1 MLKKLIAIALISV
14 FGFRAGTVL
23 AGAAEPVKPN
33 DLARAPMI
41 GEDAPAFSADTT
53 QGKINFPRDYKNK
66 WVVLFSYSA
75 DFTPVATTEVLT
87 LAAMAPEFKAVNC
100 DWVGISGDSLTSHI
114 SWIRSLQ
121 EKIVYK
127 NMKGVNVALPLVADP
142 KIEVL
147 KKYGLFPSV
156 SGEGRTYSA
165 LFIIDPKGRI
175 RSMLFYPANT
185 GRNFMEIKR
194 MLIALQTADAYS
206 VSTPSDWQPGE
217 DVIVPVPATV
227 NAAKERQDGAG
238 KDYYNLDW
246 YLGFRKLGRES
257 IPPAPVKKER

>member
-1 MLKKLIAIALISV
+1 MLKLSIRRLILASV
-14 FGFRAGTVL
+14 FLGL
-23 AGAAEPVKPN
+23 GASSLWAEE
-33 DLARAPMI
+33 LLRAPMI
-41 GEDAPAFSADTT
+41 GEDAPAFTADTT
-53 QGKINFPRDYKNK
+53 QGKITFPKDYKNK

-87 LAAMAPEFKAVNC
+87 IAAMAPEFKSINC

-114 SWIRSLQ
+114 SWLRSLQ

-127 NMKGVNVALPLVADP
+127 NMKGVNVAMPLVADP
-142 KIEVL
+142 KIEIL

-156 SGEGRTYSA
+156 ADEGRTYSA
-165 LFIIDPKGRI
+165 LFIVDPKGRI
-175 RSMLFYPANT
+175 RSMLFYPASM

-194 MLIALQTADAYS
+194 MIVALQTADAYS

-217 DVIVPVPATV
+217 DVIVPVPNTLSS
-227 NAAKERQDGAG
+227 AKERQDNAG

-257 IPPAPVKKER
+257 IPPAPTKKDR